1 MFKFRVVLCR
11 IRLFPTLISKIKWLW
26 SELPLIKTVIPSC
39 ILKKLQNVLL
49 KKLQTV
55 FHDMLEYASV
65 ITFLHINEN
74 QYEIMVYRLAFH
86 PWKLRLQ
93 LSILQGQEA
102 KGLHEED
109 QPSWNDVIGIPTC
122 HIFFFSFKDRIE
134 NRKVNIQNLFYVSS
148 PFTRYSQ
155 KMTLT

>member
-1 MFKFRVVLCR
+1 MQ
-11 IRLFPTLISKIKWLW
+11 S
-26 SELPLIKTVIPSC
+26 
-39 ILKKLQNVLL
+39 
-49 KKLQTV
+49 V
-55 FHDMLEYASV
+55 FHDILEYASV

-122 HIFFFSFKDRIE
+122 HIFFFFLQRP
-134 NRKVNIQNLFYVSS
+134 NRKSKSQ
-148 PFTRYSQ
+148 YSKSVLCFKSIHQ
-155 KMTLT
+155 IFSKVDPYLGPKPTSNWTGKFKINPKLAQPKTGFRIICQIIWMI

>member
-1 MFKFRVVLCR
+1 M
-11 IRLFPTLISKIKWLW
+11 
-26 SELPLIKTVIPSC
+26 
-39 ILKKLQNVLL
+39 
-49 KKLQTV
+49 
-55 FHDMLEYASV
+55 
-65 ITFLHINEN
+65 NEN
-74 QYEIMVYRLAFH
+74 QYGIMVYRLAFH

-93 LSILQGQEA
+93 VSILQGQEA

-109 QPSWNDVIGIPTC
+109 QASMNDVIGIPTC

-155 KMTLT
+155 KLTSTQFFQHKLCSVLAQNLTNQGLDYPKLKQQKTGPTRNILLLFRFSLLAQKYFSWVYLIIWLI